1 MAEFDPRASG
11 ARMAERR
18 MALHLSQQA
27 LADLLGVSQAVIS
40 QQEADG
46 LQTLKLIERVATALE
61 CEPCWLA
68 YGMPVSPKKR
78 QSA

>member
-1 MAEFDPRASG
+1 
-11 ARMAERR
+11 MAERR
-18 MALHLSQQA
+18 MALRLSQQA

-46 LQTLKLIERVATALE
+46 LQTLKLIERVAKALD
-61 CEPCWLA
+61 CEPWWLA
-68 YGMPVSPKKR
+68 YGMRKR